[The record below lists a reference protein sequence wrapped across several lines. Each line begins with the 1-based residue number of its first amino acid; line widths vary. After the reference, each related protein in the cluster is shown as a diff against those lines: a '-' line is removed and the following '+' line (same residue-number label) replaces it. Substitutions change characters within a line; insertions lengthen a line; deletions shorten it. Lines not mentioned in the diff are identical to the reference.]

1 MRLSEPNFLSAP
13 EVPGTEIGAHPLLK
27 LFNFLPNKQKTS
39 MKIFL
44 RNRLFI
50 GLLDHCFQ
58 PCDSPISEL
67 DDHGT
72 VLLAA
77 LEKIQQKPK

>member
-1 MRLSEPNFLSAP
+1 
-13 EVPGTEIGAHPLLK
+13 
-27 LFNFLPNKQKTS
+27 

-44 RNRLFI
+44 RNRLLI